1 MQIIFEYD
9 HNGAIFRGA
18 LNLPDD
24 HTYTDDE
31 LEAMKQA
38 HISDWLTAIT
48 DPLPPKYVLDE
59 HGEVLYDEDG
69 NPIPAE

>member
-9 HNGAIFRGA
+9 HNGIIFRGA
-18 LNLPDD
+18 LNLPDE

-48 DPLPPKYVLDE
+48 DPSPPKYVLDE
-59 HGEVLYDEDG
+59 HGEVLYDQDG

>member
-9 HNGAIFRGA
+9 HNGIIFRDA
-18 LNLPDD
+18 LNLPDN

-31 LEAMKQA
+31 LEAMKQTR
-38 HISDWLTAIT
+38 ISNWLTAIT
-48 DPLPPKYVLDE
+48 APPPEYKRDQDGNIM
-59 HGEVLYDEDG
+59 HDEDG